1 MDDTIDADGTG
12 PFRFEYD
19 PAILRYGPGCVTDL
33 GDELATQ
40 GFERALVVCG
50 STVGETSAVIDP
62 VRDGLGDRLAGVFAE
77 TTPAKRLGTAYDALE
92 RFQST
97 DADAIV
103 SLGGGSSLDV
113 AKVLSVLVATDRDP
127 ETVGAEFAETGTLPV
142 PDEGLAPIL
151 AVPTTLAGADLSI
164 GAGVTA
170 DPATCPVESP
180 VGGGVSHRSL
190 MPAAVFYDP
199 DLLATTPR
207 SVLTASAMN
216 GFDKGIETLY
226 AGTAT
231 PVTDATAMR
240 GLTLF
245 TEGLLAYGD
254 GETAPS
260 VYAALTKGIMLLQ
273 YGIARPDATT
283 LSLVH
288 AFGHGLTRTYEVQQ
302 GAAHAVVAPQV
313 LEYVFANVDGRRR
326 LLAEALGV
334 GTADDPAAAVVE
346 RVEAVVAALDLP
358 TRLRDVDG
366 PAPEEFPK
374 VADAILGDS
383 FMPNRPPA
391 LDPTRQDIEGIL
403 EAAW

>member
-1 MDDTIDADGTG
+1 MDETVDAYSG

-19 PAILRYGPGCVTDL
+19 PAVLRYGRDCVADL
-33 GDELATQ
+33 GDELATH
-40 GFERALVVCG
+40 GLERALVVCG
-50 STVGETSAVIDP
+50 STVGETAAIIDP
-62 VRDGLGDRLAGVFAE
+62 VREGLGDRLAGVFAE

-92 RFQST
+92 CFESR

-113 AKVLSVLVATDRDP
+113 TKVLSVLTATDEAP
-127 ETVGAEFAETGTLPV
+127 EAVGAAFEETGTLSIPETDLTPV
-142 PDEGLAPIL
+142 V

-170 DPATCPVESP
+170 DPATCPVASP
-180 VGGGVSHRSL
+180 VSGGISHRSL

-199 DLLATTPR
+199 DLVATTPR
-207 SVLTASAMN
+207 PILAASAMN
-216 GFDKGIETLY
+216 GFDKGVETLY

-240 GLTLF
+240 GLRVF
-245 TEGLLAYGD
+245 AAGLEALGAD
-254 GETAPS
+254 EADDE

-273 YGIARPDATT
+273 YGIARQDATT

-288 AFGHGLTRTYEVQQ
+288 AFGHGLTRTYDVQQ
-302 GAAHAVVAPQV
+302 GAAHAVIAPHV
-313 LEYVFANVDGRRR
+313 LEYVFANVDGRRA

-334 GTADDPAAAVVE
+334 DDAEDPAAAVVGRLE
-346 RVEAVVAALDLP
+346 TLVDALELP

-366 PAPEEFPK
+366 PEPSEFGT
-374 VADAILGDS
+374 VAEAILDDA
-383 FMPNRPPA
+383 FVANRPPGLEPA
-391 LDPTRQDIEGIL
+391 REDIEWIL